1 MRAIYP
7 SGKTALL
14 RGQMDLE
21 VDTFKAQL
29 VGPGAYD
36 PTDQVTTDVTGWLDS
51 AVTLSGI
58 VVTDGVARVDDVTF
72 TDVGGTTHVRGVI
85 VFKDGNPG
93 LLLSFTDQRADTV
106 PIDVTPNGGD
116 ITLTFDYLVKI

>member
-1 MRAIYP
+1 MRVLYP

-29 VGPGAYD
+29 CGPGAFD
-36 PTDQVTTDVTGWLDS
+36 PADVNALDVTGLIGP

-58 VVTDGVARVDDVTF
+58 DVLDGVARVNDVTF
-72 TDVGGTTHVRGVI
+72 PDVGGTTHVTGVI
-85 VFKDGNPG
+85 VFQDGDPAP
-93 LLLSFTDQRADTV
+93 LLCFTDQRADTV
-106 PIDVTPNGGD
+106 PLNVTPTGGD
-116 ITLTFDYLVKI
+116 ITLTFDYLVKL